1 MLHIQMVYSVY
12 RKNICVVDRLCWTC
26 DDFFLFVRE
35 NEDSLDVKG
44 IIYLLYDEIKIVKN
58 KLEYFIKLKDIF

>member
-1 MLHIQMVYSVY
+1 MVYSVY
-12 RKNICVVDRLCWTC
+12 RKNICVVDILCWTC
-26 DDFFLFVRE
+26 DDFCLFVRE
-35 NEDSLDVKG
+35 NGDSLDVKG